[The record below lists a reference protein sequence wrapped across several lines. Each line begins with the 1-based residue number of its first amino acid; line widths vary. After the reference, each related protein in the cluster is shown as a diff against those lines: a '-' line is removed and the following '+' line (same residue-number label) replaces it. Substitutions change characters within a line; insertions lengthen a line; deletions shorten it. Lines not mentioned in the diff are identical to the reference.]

1 MKKTIILIFFRKLL
15 ILFLLVAGVYAEDC
29 KVCELYKYI
38 IQNPDDSYQ
47 LLNFKSVLYVEII
60 QNPDDSYQLLNL
72 NINGDIVD
80 TLEEDLSEGLVTFTR
95 LIKKFNTGYIVI
107 NSYIDAIIKNGKA
120 IGVIC
125 PHDYWI
131 QTTTINSSGS
141 DNGCNTN
148 AEYTPGAYALYL
160 EKFTN

>member
-1 MKKTIILIFFRKLL
+1 MKKTVILIFFRKLL

-47 LLNFKSVLYVEII
+47 LLN
-60 QNPDDSYQLLNL
+60 L

-80 TLEEDLSEGLVTFTR
+80 TLEEDHSEGLVTFTR
-95 LIKKFNTGYIVI
+95 LIKKLSTGYIVI

-141 DNGCNTN
+141 DNGCSTN